1 MQPDR
6 LIDLVHLDSQTFGDA
21 ALARELLTLF
31 DAQCRRLLPAIRDAT
46 LPADARAD
54 HAHTLKGS
62 ALGVGAARAAAQSA
76 VVEDALRKLGAAEGH
91 EIDTLVRIVDATLA
105 EIGGLAAGRR

>member
-21 ALARELLTLF
+21 ALARELLALF
-31 DAQCRRLLPAIRDAT
+31 DAQCRRLLPAIGDAAI
-46 LPADARAD
+46 PADARAD

-62 ALGVGAARAAAQSA
+62 ALGVGAARVAAQSA
-76 VVEDALRKLGAAEGH
+76 VVEDALREQGGAEDHVIEA
-91 EIDTLVRIVDATLA
+91 LARIVDATLA